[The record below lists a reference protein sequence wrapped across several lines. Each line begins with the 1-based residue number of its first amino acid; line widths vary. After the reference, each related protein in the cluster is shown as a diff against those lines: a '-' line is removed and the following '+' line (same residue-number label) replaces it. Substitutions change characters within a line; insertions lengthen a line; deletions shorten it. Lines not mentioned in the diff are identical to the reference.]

1 MYRTTEETCLKLLIR
16 ADDRGIDHSIT
27 AEGSVSA
34 VATGARN
41 RAGYQSA
48 VIAPIE
54 AQPGASLPRLILQVS
69 GLVKL
74 LIVVNAENPGRSRGS
89 GSRAADLRREES
101 GRDTGEHNQSGEP
114 MEIRNA
120 HAPGESRDLRA
131 LPLDGKRNRRCT
143 ENAEVVSIVRVLPD
157 VLTGNDEVF
166 PKRLLNASVEFIAP
180 ARTERGNT
188 WRRTKQERIQYWIAA
203 SLIGKH

>member
-1 MYRTTEETCLKLLIR
+1 
-16 ADDRGIDHSIT
+16 
-27 AEGSVSA
+27 
-34 VATGARN
+34 
-41 RAGYQSA
+41 
-48 VIAPIE
+48 
-54 AQPGASLPRLILQVS
+54 
-69 GLVKL
+69 
-74 LIVVNAENPGRSRGS
+74 
-89 GSRAADLRREES
+89 
-101 GRDTGEHNQSGEP
+101 
-114 MEIRNA
+114 MEIGNA
-120 HAPGESRDLRA
+120 HAPGESRDLRS

-203 SLIGKH
+203 SLIGKHQVLVEGGFQYASVRDAKNG